1 MVSKS
6 SQLLFLSQID
16 DTFNHSSSAS
26 TPSSKPSVQVQG
38 STTHRTDIR
47 AEKEVQSKGSSLFPP
62 SQEVAVSPSQEVAV
76 SPSQGVAIIPQEQS
90 PPQGA
95 LQGVPREVLQTTR
108 QETLQKAPTPKKR
121 RRVQEKEEILEEM
134 DYNHLLKRLEN
145 KTLTMDGLLN
155 TYCSLS
161 TP

>member
-1 MVSKS
+1 M
-6 SQLLFLSQID
+6 
-16 DTFNHSSSAS
+16 
-26 TPSSKPSVQVQG
+26 QVQG

-47 AEKEVQSKGSSLFPP
+47 AEKEVQSKGSSLFP
-62 SQEVAVSPSQEVAV
+62 PSQEVAV

>member
-47 AEKEVQSKGSSLFPP
+47 AEKEVQSKGSSLFP
-62 SQEVAVSPSQEVAV
+62 PSQEVAV